1 MLKDIFI
8 PMTGAPADGAALNV
22 AVALAAHHQA
32 HLTIA
37 ELVNLQAPV
46 TGPWDLAPA
55 MAMGEVHDRLRSQA
69 RANAAKLRNRLQKEA
84 VDSEVRVVEALSSPP
99 PEMAV
104 SLAQCADLSVLA
116 GTAGSPVGDA
126 VANAFFSELLFGSGR
141 PLLLVPPRGK
151 LSLPLKRV
159 VIGWTANSHAAR
171 AVHDALPLLGDAEQV
186 DILMI
191 DAPAGQPDKSPDPGS
206 GIADHLARHGIAV
219 KLVKKASHDNPLS
232 QILIEHAQKA
242 KAQMIV
248 IGGYGHSR
256 LREWVAGGMTREMLV
271 RSPLPVLYS
280 H

>member
-8 PMTGAPADGAALNV
+8 PMTGAPADASALNV

-55 MAMGEVHDRLRSQA
+55 MAMGEVHDSLRAQA
-69 RANAAKLRNRLQKEA
+69 HANATRLRNRLQKEA

-116 GTAGSPVGDA
+116 GTAGSPVNDA
-126 VANAFFSELLFGSGR
+126 IASAFFSELLFGSGR
-141 PLLLVPPRGK
+141 PLLVVPPRGQ
-151 LSLPLKRV
+151 LSPPLKRA
-159 VIGWTANSHAAR
+159 VIGWTANRHAAR
-171 AVHDALPLLGDAEQV
+171 AVHDALPLLRDAERV
-186 DILMI
+186 DLVMI
-191 DAPAGQPDKSPDPGS
+191 DAPTADPDKSPDPGS
-206 GIADHLARHGIAV
+206 GIADHLARHGVAV
-219 KLVKKASHDNPLS
+219 NLVKKESNDNPLS
-232 QILIEHAQKA
+232 QVLIEHAQKA

-271 RSPLPVLYS
+271 KSPLPVLYS